1 MGLAPLIVLLRTR
14 HPRTRRPDYGAA
26 AQFWARIF
34 AITVAAGVATGIP
47 MEFQFGTTWAP
58 FASFSGGVVG
68 QTLAM
73 EGILAVFL
81 ESGFLGLFLAG
92 EHRVSPFLHWLS
104 SVLLAA
110 GALISGF
117 FITAT
122 DAWMQH
128 PVGYRRLLP
137 PPRRA
142 HRARAHLRGH
152 RRRPRRGAL
161 GQPGL
166 PHR

>member
-1 MGLAPLIVLLRTR
+1 V
-14 HPRTRRPDYGAA
+14 
-26 AQFWARIF
+26 
-34 AITVAAGVATGIP
+34 VTGIP
-47 MEFQFGTTWAP
+47 MEFQFGTNWAP
-58 FASFSGGVVG
+58 FSSFSGGVIG

-73 EGILAVFL
+73 EGIFAFFL
-81 ESGFLGLFLAG
+81 ESGFLGVFLAG

-128 PVGYRRLLP
+128 PVGYRITQGQVELTSLWAVLGNP
-137 PPRRA
+137 FA
-142 HRARAHLRGH
+142 WWQYLHVID
-152 RRRPRRGAL
+152 GAL
-161 GQPGL
+161 IAGCVVMA
-166 PHR
+166 